1 MYKIMEY
8 KLLLDLSNMMEN
20 DWGKIVFDLFVSNR
34 RWLLK
39 IQIVMYVYF
48 LFNIV
53 ILKLK
58 LFIKKDER
66 VDNRQC
72 LKLKFR
78 KI

>member
-39 IQIVMYVYF
+39 IQIIMYVYF
-48 LFNIV
+48 LINIV
-53 ILKLK
+53 ILNLK
-58 LFIKKDER
+58 LFINKDER

-72 LKLKFR
+72 LKLKF
-78 KI
+78 

>member
-8 KLLLDLSNMMEN
+8 KLLFDLSNMMEN

-39 IQIVMYVYF
+39 IQIMMYVYF

-58 LFIKKDER
+58 LFVKKDER

-72 LKLKFR
+72 LKLKF
-78 KI
+78 

>member
-39 IQIVMYVYF
+39 IQIMMYVYF

-58 LFIKKDER
+58 LFVRKDER

-72 LKLKFR
+72 LKLKF
-78 KI
+78 

>member
-8 KLLLDLSNMMEN
+8 ILLLDLSNMMEN

-39 IQIVMYVYF
+39 IQIIMYVFF

-66 VDNRQC
+66 VDNRQY
-72 LKLKFR
+72 LKF
-78 KI
+78 

>member
-39 IQIVMYVYF
+39 IQIIMYVYF

-72 LKLKFR
+72 LKLKF
-78 KI
+78 

>member
-8 KLLLDLSNMMEN
+8 ILLLDLSNMMEN

-39 IQIVMYVYF
+39 IQIMMYVYF

-58 LFIKKDER
+58 LFVKKDER

-72 LKLKFR
+72 LKF
-78 KI
+78 

>member
-39 IQIVMYVYF
+39 IQIMMYVYF

-58 LFIKKDER
+58 LFVKKDER

-72 LKLKFR
+72 LKLKF
-78 KI
+78 